1 MHFLNWLLDRLIA
14 LDIWVNE
21 RWHGKNGETLSARCW
36 RLRDFQPYK
45 MLRPI
50 LDWAFSVWGPNHC
63 QRSYEKRM
71 QP

>member
-1 MHFLNWLLDRLIA
+1 MRFLNWLYDRA
-14 LDIWVNE
+14 VWLDIKVNIMIGG
-21 RWHGKNGETLSARCW
+21 RKNETLSGRCW

-45 MLRPI
+45 TIRPI
-50 LDWAFSVWGPNHC
+50 LDWAFSIWGPNHC